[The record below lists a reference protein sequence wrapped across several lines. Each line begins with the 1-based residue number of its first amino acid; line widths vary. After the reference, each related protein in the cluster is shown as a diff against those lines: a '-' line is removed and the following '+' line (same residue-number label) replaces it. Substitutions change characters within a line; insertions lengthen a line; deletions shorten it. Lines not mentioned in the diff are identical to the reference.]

1 MEDYVLMNFFDEIN
15 KKYKVF
21 EFGEISSVNSIMK
34 LKDFSP
40 IQIPEEY
47 FEIITERKEIEINIR
62 DIEYIG
68 ISIWS
73 ARRCIE
79 MNNGYYIQ
87 KYIPNSIAIGDDGK
101 GNTLLYAN
109 GKQGFGLYIVGFG
122 NLDVEEMKYISKS
135 LKDLLLKGIGVDILF
150 DN

>member
-21 EFGEISSVNSIMK
+21 EFGEVSNVDSIMK

-68 ISIWS
+68 ISIWN
-73 ARRCIE
+73 AICCIE
-79 MNNGYYIQ
+79 MNTEYYIQ
-87 KYIPNSIAIGDDGK
+87 KY
-101 GNTLLYAN
+101 TLMN
-109 GKQGFGLYIVGFG
+109 
-122 NLDVEEMKYISKS
+122 
-135 LKDLLLKGIGVDILF
+135 
-150 DN
+150 

>member
-1 MEDYVLMNFFDEIN
+1 MNFFDEIN

-21 EFGEISSVNSIMK
+21 EFGEISNVDSIMK

-47 FEIITERKEIEINIR
+47 FEIICNKTEIEINIKNM
-62 DIEYIG
+62 DYIR
-68 ISIWS
+68 IWS
-73 ARRCIE
+73 ADNSIE
-79 MNNGYYIQ
+79 MNTGYYIQ

-109 GKQGFGLYIVGFG
+109 GKQGFGLYIVEFG
-122 NLDVEEMKYISKS
+122 NLDAEEMKYISKS

-150 DN
+150 NN

>member
-15 KKYKVF
+15 KRYKIF
-21 EFGEISSVNSIMK
+21 INGEASSIESIKK
-34 LKDFSP
+34 LKNFSP

-47 FEIITERKEIEINIR
+47 FEIICNKTEIEINIKNM
-62 DIEYIG
+62 DYIR
-68 ISIWS
+68 IWS
-73 ARRCIE
+73 ADNSIE

-87 KYIPNSIAIGDDGK
+87 KYIPNSIAIGDDEGEYI
-101 GNTLLYAN
+101 LLYAN
-109 GKQGFGLYIVGFG
+109 GKQGFGLYIVEFG
-122 NLDVEEMKYISKS
+122 NLDAEEMKYISKS